1 MKYFGILETVHKQK
15 NDHYDHHNTS
25 ISFVESLLST
35 SISFVESLL
44 YFEMCKKYRI
54 HSCCFQEANTQKS
67 EIIEMKNKIKELK
80 YTYKSRLSGWAN

>member
-15 NDHYDHHNTS
+15 NDHNDHHN
-25 ISFVESLLST
+25 T

-44 YFEMCKKYRI
+44 YFEMCKKFRI